1 MLALSENVWGRKTRR
16 ALRGFIKNFK
26 RRWDKKPISIFIN
39 IYQPHNKSKQ
49 KTSLEL
55 AKGRSAQSA
64 GCHSRPLSNTSMS
77 RLQNS
82 CRSLRLSAKKGCAR
96 AAGSPCSSREDGD
109 LLTDSVVQLR
119 RSSGTKPS
127 ERNRMEM
134 TGARVRATS
143 GCSLFFTPRQTS
155 HGLRVHEFTTPSLS
169 LGASPSFAW
178 REAKLALSLW
188 RCDSLKTN

>member
-1 MLALSENVWGRKTRR
+1 M
-16 ALRGFIKNFK
+16 KNFK
-26 RRWDKKPISIFIN
+26 WRRDKKTISIFFN
-39 IYQPHNKSKQ
+39 IYQLHNKSKQ

-55 AKGRSAQSA
+55 ARGRSAQSA
-64 GCHSRPLSNTSMS
+64 GCHSRPRSNTSMS
-77 RLQNS
+77 RLRNS
-82 CRSLRLSAKKGCAR
+82 CRSLRLSAKIGRAR

-143 GCSLFFTPRQTS
+143 GCSPLFTRRQTS
-155 HGLRVHEFTTPSLS
+155 HGLRVHEFTTLCLS
-169 LGASPSFAW
+169 LGASPSFV
-178 REAKLALSLW
+178 
-188 RCDSLKTN
+188 

>member
-1 MLALSENVWGRKTRR
+1 
-16 ALRGFIKNFK
+16 
-26 RRWDKKPISIFIN
+26 
-39 IYQPHNKSKQ
+39 
-49 KTSLEL
+49 
-55 AKGRSAQSA
+55 
-64 GCHSRPLSNTSMS
+64 MS
-77 RLQNS
+77 RLQNN
-82 CRSLRLSAKKGCAR
+82 RGSLGLSAKIGCAW

-155 HGLRVHEFTTPSLS
+155 HGLRVHEFT
-169 LGASPSFAW
+169 
-178 REAKLALSLW
+178 ALSLCQRVSFFCVTRSEVIPLPLKVRQLENKLTEKQPENCFDNKHHLASTMSQFGW
-188 RCDSLKTN
+188 HLEENEVFFFSKASLKRRWKPERSPLFLVCVDLPWLI